1 MKKPASTTKRNL
13 SVSLE
18 NNLKMRHDSVDFLN
32 QMHLYQKFAASLHQ
46 VEMQFFMLYFSV
58 IFQDCFRLKENQKCL
73 GQVFLLRYSMNEYL
87 SFR

>member
-18 NNLKMRHDSVDFLN
+18 NNLKNAAWFCGFLN
-32 QMHLYQKFAASLHQ
+32 QMHFYQKFAASLHQ
-46 VEMQFFMLYFSV
+46 VKMQFSMLYFSV

-73 GQVFLLRYSMNEYL
+73 EQVFLLRYSMNEYL